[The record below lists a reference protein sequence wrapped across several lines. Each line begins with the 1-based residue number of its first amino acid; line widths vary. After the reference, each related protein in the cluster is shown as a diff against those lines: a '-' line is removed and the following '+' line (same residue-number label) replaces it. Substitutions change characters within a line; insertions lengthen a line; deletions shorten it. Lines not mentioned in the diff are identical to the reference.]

1 MILIK
6 SFHFPIHATVL
17 QYGHHLQQCERR
29 LFMQIQE
36 RFLYVMLSLVV
47 TVWGLNVVMV
57 KYLATFPPL
66 YVAAIR
72 MTVAGLCLSPI
83 LFKYGKGIK
92 LRGTDWLYITGIGAS
107 SIALHQITLALG
119 VQYTTAGNTSLILG
133 LNPLATA
140 LLAMFFLGEE
150 MSWKKTLGVCIGFG
164 GVLVVVLSQHG
175 AVEMNG
181 WGDVIIF
188 ISMLMYVAGG
198 LLIRKVS
205 TRGVPILLVTAY
217 SQVVGVLLL
226 WMAALAVQP
235 LQYYVSLQVTPFQ
248 WLVIFASGGVATA
261 LGSLGWNYGIRQL
274 GASRTAMFLNGM
286 PLASLFFAALFLGEQ
301 LRLLHLLALVMIVG
315 GVYLGSRQVTRP
327 LPAVSVGEG
336 KPEMI
341 SKA

>member
-1 MILIK
+1 
-6 SFHFPIHATVL
+6 
-17 QYGHHLQQCERR
+17 
-29 LFMQIQE
+29 MQIRE
-36 RFLYVMLSLVV
+36 HYIYVILSLVV

-57 KYLATFPPL
+57 KYLAVFSPL

-83 LFKYGKGIK
+83 LFKYGKAVK
-92 LRGTDWLYITGIGAS
+92 LRGTDWLFIVGIGAS
-107 SIALHQITLALG
+107 SIAMHQITLALG
-119 VQYTTAGNTSLILG
+119 VQDTTAGNASLILG

-140 LLAMFFLGEE
+140 LLAMIFLGEK
-150 MSWKKTLGVCIGFG
+150 MSWRKALGVCIGFG

-175 AVEMNG
+175 GVEMSG

-188 ISMLMYVAGG
+188 ISMLMYVTGG

-205 TRGVPILLVTAY
+205 TRGVPILMVTAY
-217 SQVVGVLLL
+217 SQVIGVLLL
-226 WMAALAVQP
+226 WMAALTVQP
-235 LQYYVSLQVTPFQ
+235 LQYYISLEVTPFQ
-248 WLVIFASGGVATA
+248 WLVIFASGGLATA

-286 PLASLFFAALFLGEQ
+286 PLASLFFAALFLDEQ
-301 LRLLHLLALVMIVG
+301 LQLLHLLALVMIVA
-315 GVYLGSRQVTRP
+315 GVYLGARQVTRP
-327 LPAVSVGEG
+327 KSAVSVGEG